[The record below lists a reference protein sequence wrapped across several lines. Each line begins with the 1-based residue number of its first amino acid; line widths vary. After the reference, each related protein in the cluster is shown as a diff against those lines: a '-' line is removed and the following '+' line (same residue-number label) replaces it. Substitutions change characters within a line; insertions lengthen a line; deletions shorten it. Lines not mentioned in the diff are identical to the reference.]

1 MVHGYLSLRIWA
13 CVFGHWHSQSLSASF
28 RLGMKRADPDVLVS
42 VQIVCHNDGRW
53 LPRCIESLRQQTIFD
68 RIEIIIADNAS
79 QDGTDLQAQELIAV
93 LPNARF
99 LPTGGDFG
107 FCVAHNRAA
116 AQARGKYLYLFST
129 DTWLEPDC
137 LESFYRAAEQEN
149 ADGAGA
155 LILNY
160 EDNSF
165 QAKGSCAFDFS
176 GWPIPAISRDPDP
189 LYCIAGFYFV
199 RRDTF
204 FRLGLFDEK
213 FFMYGEEEDLSWRI
227 WISGGRLVPAMR
239 ARVHHRGAAG
249 VNPEGGS
256 KVVENRTSPEK
267 RFLANRNHLL
277 FIAKN
282 AQHVL
287 LLALLGHLALMVIE
301 ALLTLV
307 STRDL
312 RLVRRACLAPLWSLW
327 QLRHHILQE
336 RRRIAGF
343 RMRGDFWMLRF
354 FRLGFGRAAEV
365 QAILLRGLPQFRR

>member
-1 MVHGYLSLRIWA
+1 MDKSDTSIW
-13 CVFGHWHSQSLSASF
+13 
-28 RLGMKRADPDVLVS
+28 VS

-53 LPRCIESLRQQTIFD
+53 LPRCLESLRQQTIFE

-79 QDGTDLQAQELIAV
+79 QDGTDVQARELIAG

-99 LPTGGDFG
+99 LATGGDNG

-116 AQARGKYLYLFST
+116 AVAKGKYLYLFST

-137 LESFYRAAEQEN
+137 LEQFYRAAEERQ
-149 ADGAGA
+149 ADGVGG

-165 QAKGSCAFDFS
+165 QAKGSYAFDFCC
-176 GWPIPAISRDPDP
+176 WAIPAIDRGVDP
-189 LYCIAGFYFV
+189 LYCIAGFYFI
-199 RRDTF
+199 RRDAY
-204 FRLGLFDEK
+204 FRLGQLDEA

-227 WISGGRLVPAMR
+227 WISGGLLVSSLA

-249 VNPEGGS
+249 VNPEGGV
-256 KVVENRTSPEK
+256 KQVENRTSPEK

-287 LLALLGHLALMVIE
+287 LLTFLGHLAVMFLE
-301 ALLTLV
+301 GLLSLV
-307 STRDL
+307 ATRNL
-312 RLVRRACLAPLWSLW
+312 RLVHRTCVAPLQSLW
-327 QLRHHILQE
+327 QLRHHIQAE

-343 RMRGDFWMLRF
+343 RKRGDFWMMRF
-354 FRLGFGRAAEV
+354 FRLGFGRAVEV
-365 QAILLRGLPQFRR
+365 QSILRRGLPKFGR